1 MVEVELVLAAGVG
14 AVVMAV
20 LAGAEED
27 AVAAEVE
34 MGALLVV
41 EDLVRAVEV
50 AVVLVEELV
59 EEGVKQVMAA
69 VEEVGVEG
77 VGS

>member
-20 LAGAEED
+20 VAVAAED

-59 EEGVKQVMAA
+59 EEG
-69 VEEVGVEG
+69 
-77 VGS
+77 